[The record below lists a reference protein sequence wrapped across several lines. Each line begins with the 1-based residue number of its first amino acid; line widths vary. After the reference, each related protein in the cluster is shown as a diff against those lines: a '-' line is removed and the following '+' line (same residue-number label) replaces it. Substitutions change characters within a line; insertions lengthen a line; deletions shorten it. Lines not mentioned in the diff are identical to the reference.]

1 MPGNLSNENH
11 MNSRITEARNLVAR
25 ALERSVEEIS
35 EDSSMDNLDEWDS
48 LGHMKI
54 ILEIE
59 QTLGKELK
67 TAEILSVETVRD
79 IDRLISMNHGPI
91 HI

>member
-1 MPGNLSNENH
+1 MDSG
-11 MNSRITEARNLVAR
+11 ITEARNLVAK
-25 ALERSVEEIS
+25 ALERSVDEIG
-35 EDSSMDNLDEWDS
+35 EDSSMENLEAWDS

-79 IDRLISMNHGPI
+79 VDRLISMNDGPI

>member
-1 MPGNLSNENH
+1 MLGNLNNENQ
-11 MNSRITEARNLVAR
+11 MDSRIAEARNLVAR
-25 ALERSVEEIS
+25 ALERSVDEIG
-35 EDSSMDNLDEWDS
+35 EDSSIETLDAWDS

>member
-1 MPGNLSNENH
+1 MDSG
-11 MNSRITEARNLVAR
+11 ITEARNLVAK
-25 ALERSVEEIS
+25 ALERSVDEID
-35 EDSSMDNLDEWDS
+35 EDSSMENLEAWDS

-59 QTLGKELK
+59 QTLGKELE

-79 IDRLISMNHGPI
+79 VDRLISMNDGSI

>member
-1 MPGNLSNENH
+1 MDS
-11 MNSRITEARNLVAR
+11 SITVARNLVAR
-25 ALERSVEEIS
+25 ALECSVDGIG
-35 EDSSMDNLDEWDS
+35 EDSSMENLDAWDS

-79 IDRLISMNHGPI
+79 VDRLISMSHGPI
-91 HI
+91 RT